1 MKHASQMAAAICLAA
16 AIALGG
22 NGQTVD
28 AAVQWGQVQWKQGM
42 IGKVVILRD
51 TPLYR
56 LNGAAWQTAMT
67 AKQGREYRVY
77 SQKRAGG
84 AVYYSLGGGL
94 YAKQGDAIQYVPFT
108 KDELLALVT
117 RSLKGQYILQAGN
130 ESVPFVIE
138 RQKGNRLFGWYLYG
152 QNMSL
157 PLEGRIDGATVTLS
171 IFFND
176 NTEAIADS
184 ISYLKAYNV
193 PKEEIEKIAEQLAN
207 SGDYAMQLQ
216 FSITNSP
223 EQFAGQFR
231 FLDLYLDD
239 RYDVVKMTLGQPM
252 DVTVKKND

>member
-1 MKHASQMAAAICLAA
+1 MKHASRMAAAVCLAA

-22 NGQTVD
+22 NGQTAD

-51 TPLYR
+51 TSLYR
-56 LNGAAWQTAMT
+56 LNGTTWQPAMT

-130 ESVPFVIE
+130 ESVLFVIE
-138 RQKGNRLFGWYLYG
+138 RQKGSRLFGWYLYG
-152 QNMSL
+152 KNMSL
-157 PLEGRIDGATVTLS
+157 PIEGRISDSTVTLD
-171 IFFND
+171 IYFND
-176 NTEAIADS
+176 NVEAIADS

-193 PKEEIEKIAEQLAN
+193 PKDEIEKIAEQLAN
-207 SGDYAMQLQ
+207 SRDYQMQLQ

-223 EQFAGQFR
+223 EQFSGQFH
-231 FLDLYLDD
+231 FLDLYLDG
-239 RYDVVKMTLGQPM
+239 RYDVVKMALGQPM
-252 DVTVKKND
+252 NVTVKKND